1 MKLSGKVWKV
11 GSNIRAT
18 HLVSG
23 KYDKQAMSKQYDEC
37 AKHILEDVDPGI
49 APNVKKGDILIAGE
63 GFGTGHAHY
72 YQGAVM
78 GSKHAGFSAFLTEGI
93 NGLFQR
99 AAIDFGLMA
108 WVIPGIAAFA
118 DTGDDVEIDLG
129 MGIANNITQGTS
141 LKFEPVSQVVLDI
154 ITAGGSQPW
163 ALKRVGAEHAIA

>member
-11 GSNIRAT
+11 GNNIRAT

-23 KYDKQAMSKQYDEC
+23 KYDKQAMSKEYGEC
-37 AKHILEDVDPGI
+37 AKHVLEDVDATI
-49 APNVKKGDILIAGE
+49 AANVTKGDILIAGE
-63 GFGTGHAHY
+63 GFGAGHAHY

-78 GSKHAGFSAFLTEGI
+78 GSKYAGFSAFLTEGI

-99 AAIDFGLMA
+99 AATDFGLMA
-108 WVIPGIAAFA
+108 WVIPGISKFA
-118 DTGDDVEIDLG
+118 DSGDETEIDLSN
-129 MGIANNITQGTS
+129 GIAHNLTQGTT
-141 LKFEPVSQVVLDI
+141 LKFEPVAQVVLDI